1 MSTLRDITHPGVPS
15 NKEIALAEKSS
26 RILSNYIKKTKT
38 PVLQLVD
45 NNKKHQEIALP
56 PLALQLLMG
65 ILEQMGRGKAVS
77 LVFVRAEL
85 TTQEAADFLNVS
97 RVYML
102 SLLKEGVI
110 PSYKVGNSYKI
121 LVKNVIKYKSS
132 IDKKRLKALDALT
145 KQAQALDMGY

>member
-1 MSTLRDITHPGVPS
+1 MPS